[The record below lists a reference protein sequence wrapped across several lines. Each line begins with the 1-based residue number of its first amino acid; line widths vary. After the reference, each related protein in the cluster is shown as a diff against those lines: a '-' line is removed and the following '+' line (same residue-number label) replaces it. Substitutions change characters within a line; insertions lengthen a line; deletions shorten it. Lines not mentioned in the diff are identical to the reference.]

1 MIATFQYSSKNSQK
15 KEMLIQIIAICHFW
29 IKLSSIKKKTQFN
42 NLNCFSKIQ
51 PQLKKSVIRMNRD
64 YTATQMKGD
73 VITAQKCTS
82 TGKNNKVLFN
92 LVEKG

>member
-1 MIATFQYSSKNSQK
+1 
-15 KEMLIQIIAICHFW
+15 
-29 IKLSSIKKKTQFN
+29 
-42 NLNCFSKIQ
+42 
-51 PQLKKSVIRMNRD
+51 MNRD

-82 TGKNNKVLFN
+82 RGKNNKVLFN